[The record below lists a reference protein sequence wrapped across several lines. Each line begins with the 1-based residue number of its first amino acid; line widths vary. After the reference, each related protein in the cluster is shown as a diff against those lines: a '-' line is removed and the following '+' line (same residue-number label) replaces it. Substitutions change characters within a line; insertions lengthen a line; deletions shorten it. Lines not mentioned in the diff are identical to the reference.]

1 MKDLVLKGLRITV
14 VSLALSGCNT
24 PDNLYLDPAQPIEAR
39 VDNLMKQMTLQEKV
53 AQMCQYV
60 GLKHMQT
67 AERDLLI
74 TEMEK
79 SHAQGF
85 YKKSPFNRCSPD
97 DRGRFNRF
105 LPPRH
110 RS

>member
-1 MKDLVLKGLRITV
+1 
-14 VSLALSGCNT
+14 
-24 PDNLYLDPAQPIEAR
+24 
-39 VDNLMKQMTLQEKV
+39 MKQMTLQEKV

-79 SHAQGF
+79 SHAQG
-85 YKKSPFNRCSPD
+85 
-97 DRGRFNRF
+97 
-105 LPPRH
+105 L
-110 RS
+110 

>member
-53 AQMCQYV
+53 AQM
-60 GLKHMQT
+60 
-67 AERDLLI
+67 
-74 TEMEK
+74 
-79 SHAQGF
+79 
-85 YKKSPFNRCSPD
+85 
-97 DRGRFNRF
+97 
-105 LPPRH
+105 
-110 RS
+110 

>member
-74 TEMEK
+74 TK
-79 SHAQGF
+79 
-85 YKKSPFNRCSPD
+85 
-97 DRGRFNRF
+97 GRKAMHKAFIKI
-105 LPPRH
+105 
-110 RS
+110 SIQQM